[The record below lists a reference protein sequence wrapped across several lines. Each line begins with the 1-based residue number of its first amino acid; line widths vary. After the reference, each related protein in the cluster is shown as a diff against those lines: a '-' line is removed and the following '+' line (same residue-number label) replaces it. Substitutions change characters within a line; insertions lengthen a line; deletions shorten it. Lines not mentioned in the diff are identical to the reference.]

1 MTNRSAA
8 LSGSEID
15 DLDNPKHKYYLKVCY
30 ICKETTTKEHC
41 IHYGALACFSC
52 RAFFRRSH
60 QSMQDKGPTPDG
72 KRRLPEFVCKKSG
85 KCNVTP
91 KTRRR
96 CQKCRYDLCIKA
108 GMQPEAVMTEDQVK
122 VRFRKM
128 FTKRGENKNKSEEEN
143 KNNQTID
150 EEIFPPENL
159 SDPERRESIDS
170 SSYQQE
176 KFGEVNRFSDT
187 RLSQNTPV
195 TQGLLPTIM
204 SPEYQCREA
213 QELNRNSYVPQFNH
227 ESRTS
232 FSREDNGPDANMV
245 ISNTFNTAV
254 QEKETKETSSLR
266 SSEENGQNFYSY
278 QNISKKKRILDSFCT
293 EYENDINIKSLD
305 QTNSWQYD
313 QTNIKQESSPQ
324 SFEKDVDFFS
334 YSDEEKTTSLDVNE
348 PQVQL
353 VEFDEIKKE
362 VQSPESFTSIND
374 VSTSMAEIDEK
385 DDKNDGEMITSNY
398 NSEEDIGS
406 DGGQDMFDSNDNI
419 QELISNDENK
429 TNLKTEDL
437 SPRSDTAIDPFDDFE
452 NRIDF
457 DKIIGPN
464 VQCVDTKQRTPS
476 PPVFKSPTLPIS
488 LTIKGLKM
496 NLKSISNIDTN
507 IKTDDN
513 DQNPDDNEG
522 KINRYNRMCK
532 RIANVEASYK
542 IASSQLSFPD
552 SIVNKLINF
561 HLGYSTAQKEHY
573 LSCALSV
580 VSYQKNSYSFKCM
593 VYASNDILVKSNM
606 FI

>member
-1 MTNRSAA
+1 
-8 LSGSEID
+8 
-15 DLDNPKHKYYLKVCY
+15 
-30 ICKETTTKEHC
+30 
-41 IHYGALACFSC
+41 
-52 RAFFRRSH
+52 
-60 QSMQDKGPTPDG
+60 MQDKGPTPDG

-143 KNNQTID
+143 KNNQAMDNET
-150 EEIFPPENL
+150 PENF
-159 SDPERRESIDS
+159 SDHERRESIDS

-176 KFGEVNRFSDT
+176 KFGEVNRFSDS
-187 RLSQNTPV
+187 RLSQNAPI

-204 SPEYQCREA
+204 SPEYQCSEA
-213 QELNRNSYVPQFNH
+213 QEQNRNSYIPQFNH
-227 ESRTS
+227 ESRTP
-232 FSREDNGPDANMV
+232 FSRQDNGPDANMAF
-245 ISNTFNTAV
+245 SDTFNTDV
-254 QEKETKETSSLR
+254 QEKETKETPSLG
-266 SSEENGQNFYSY
+266 SLEENGQNFYSY
-278 QNISKKKRILDSFCT
+278 QNISKKKRILESLGT
-293 EYENDINIKSLD
+293 EYENDININSLD
-305 QTNSWQYD
+305 QTNSWQCD
-313 QTNIKQESSPQ
+313 QTTIKQEISPQ
-324 SFEKDVDFFS
+324 SIEKDIDFFS
-334 YSDEEKTTSLDVNE
+334 YSDEEKADSLDVNE

-362 VQSPESFTSIND
+362 VQSPESLKSIND
-374 VSTSMAEIDEK
+374 VSTSIAEIGEEDNETS
-385 DDKNDGEMITSNY
+385 KNDGEMITSSY

-437 SPRSDTAIDPFDDFE
+437 SPRSDTTIDPFDDFE

-464 VQCVDTKQRTPS
+464 VQCVETKQRTPS

-488 LTIKGLKM
+488 LTIKGLKL
-496 NLKSISNIDTN
+496 NLKSISNIDPS
-507 IKTDDN
+507 IKTDDDHLN
-513 DQNPDDNEG
+513 DDDNEG
-522 KINRYNRMCK
+522 KINKYNRMCK
-532 RIANVEASYK
+532 RIADVEASYK

-561 HLGYSTAQKEHY
+561 HLGCSTAQKEHY

-580 VSYQKNSYSFKCM
+580 VSYQIIY
-593 VYASNDILVKSNM
+593 IL
-606 FI
+606 F